1 MVDSSGLRRGQ
12 QTANALFGNQAS
24 VLVGDFLYSR
34 AFQMMVELKE
44 LRILDVLANA
54 TNTIAEGEVL
64 QLMNCNNPDT
74 NEADYMEVIYRKTAK
89 LFEAGTRIG
98 AILAAQ
104 DETMEQALVSYGR
117 HLGQAFQLVDDA
129 LDYDATPE
137 EFGKNIGDDLAEGKP
152 TLPLI
157 YAMAHGSAAERHM
170 IREAIETGG
179 TRNLTSIQLAIETSG
194 GLRYTAERARE
205 EVDIAIS
212 ALAPLPPS
220 KFRDGLIEPR
230 PVRHPPPLLG
240 RASTLRG
247 RVPISTTASG
257 GDVAVE
263 IGTRPRFVSSCARR
277 LRGGAAAPASRAADS
292 FLPLGVRHAVD
303 ELARRVQVDLEA
315 ALAGRLDEPLAQAVA
330 AEPRES
336 HELDVL
342 HVLALVEVTKQTA
355 EHRRL
360 ELGLLALAE
369 SARVIRVLLPLMCS
383 SLRSPACAALITR
396 CRRPAPPR

>member
-1 MVDSSGLRRGQ
+1 MALADPHPPVPSLDALRALVADDWADVNRVIVRRLGSDVALVNQVAHHIIHNGGKRLRPLAVLLAARACGCHDQNHIAAAAIIEFIHTATLLHDDVVDSSGLRRGQ

-64 QLMNCNNPDT
+64 QLMNCNNPDIS
-74 NEADYMEVIYRKTAK
+74 EADYMEVIYRKTAK

-98 AILAAQ
+98 AILTQ
-104 DETMEQALVSYGR
+104 QPDDLEQALVSYGR

-170 IREAIETGG
+170 IREAVETGG

-205 EVDIAIS
+205 EVEVAIK
-212 ALAPLPPS
+212 ALAPLPAS
-220 KFRDGLIEPR
+220 KFREGLI
-230 PVRHPPPLLG
+230 
-240 RASTLRG
+240 
-247 RVPISTTASG
+247 
-257 GDVAVE
+257 D
-263 IGTRPRFVSSCARR
+263 
-277 LRGGAAAPASRAADS
+277 
-292 FLPLGVRHAVD
+292 
-303 ELARRVQVDLEA
+303 
-315 ALAGRLDEPLAQAVA
+315 LAQFAI
-330 AEPRES
+330 
-336 HELDVL
+336 
-342 HVLALVEVTKQTA
+342 
-355 EHRRL
+355 HRRF
-360 ELGLLALAE
+360 
-369 SARVIRVLLPLMCS
+369 
-383 SLRSPACAALITR
+383 
-396 CRRPAPPR
+396 

>member
-1 MVDSSGLRRGQ
+1 MQLAEGHPSAVPSLDSLRALVADDWGDVNRVIVRRLGSDVALVNQVAHHIIHNGGKRLRPLAVLMAARACGCTGQSHVAAAAIIEFIHTATLLHDDVVDSSGLRRGRE
-12 QTANALFGNQAS
+12 TANALFGNQAS

-34 AFQMMVELKE
+34 AFQMMVELEE

-74 NEADYMEVIYRKTAK
+74 TEADYMEVIYRKTAK

-98 AILAAQ
+98 ALLAGGG
-104 DETMEQALVSYGR
+104 DDTLEPALVSYGR

-137 EFGKNIGDDLAEGKP
+137 ELGKNIGDDLAEGKP

-205 EVDIAIS
+205 EVEKAVA
-212 ALAPLPPS
+212 ALAPLPAS
-220 KFRDGLIEPR
+220 KYRDGLTSLA
-230 PVRHPPPLLG
+230 HF
-240 RASTLRG
+240 
-247 RVPISTTASG
+247 
-257 GDVAVE
+257 AV
-263 IGTRPRFVSSCARR
+263 
-277 LRGGAAAPASRAADS
+277 
-292 FLPLGVRHAVD
+292 
-303 ELARRVQVDLEA
+303 
-315 ALAGRLDEPLAQAVA
+315 
-330 AEPRES
+330 
-336 HELDVL
+336 
-342 HVLALVEVTKQTA
+342 
-355 EHRRL
+355 HRRF
-360 ELGLLALAE
+360 
-369 SARVIRVLLPLMCS
+369 
-383 SLRSPACAALITR
+383 
-396 CRRPAPPR
+396 